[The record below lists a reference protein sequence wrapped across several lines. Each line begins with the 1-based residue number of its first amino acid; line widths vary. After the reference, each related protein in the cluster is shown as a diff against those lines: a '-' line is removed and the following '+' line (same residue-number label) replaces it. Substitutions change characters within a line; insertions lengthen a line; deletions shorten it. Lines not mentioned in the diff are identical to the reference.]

1 MVIYEFSRPL
11 QPAILPLNHTQLF
24 SQLSAA
30 FMRHKA
36 NDTVVYAVWKWFKYD
51 TATLEWYKLVQR
63 TRLPIPAVRYLVH
76 IKLSPSRKIRHFI
89 ELCYKR

>member
-36 NDTVVYAVWKWFKYD
+36 NDTVVYAV
-51 TATLEWYKLVQR
+51 
-63 TRLPIPAVRYLVH
+63 
-76 IKLSPSRKIRHFI
+76 
-89 ELCYKR
+89 